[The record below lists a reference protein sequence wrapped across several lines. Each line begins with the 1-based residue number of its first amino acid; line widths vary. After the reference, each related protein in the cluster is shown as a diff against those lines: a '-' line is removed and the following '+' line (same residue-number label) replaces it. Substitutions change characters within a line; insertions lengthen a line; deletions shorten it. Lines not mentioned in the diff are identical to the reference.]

1 MDKGVKIK
9 VEGVESKSKT
19 VWKYI
24 GYGAIALVL
33 ALITVIVINI

>member
-9 VEGVESKSKT
+9 IDETESRAKT

-24 GYGAIALVL
+24 GYGALSLVL

>member
-9 VEGVESKSKT
+9 TEGSENKT
-19 VWKYI
+19 KTFWKYV
-24 GYGAIALVL
+24 GYGAIGIFL